1 MMSSLQPC
9 MVRLKALARVVD
21 GALLV
26 NPMAIDY
33 RDRARTQAL
42 CWQRSSVEPS
52 GAGGGSGWG
61 SEAALPPGQSLEVW
75 PYLGRSKPVANES
88 TPPTGP

>member
-33 RDRARTQAL
+33 RDRARTH
-42 CWQRSSVEPS
+42 S
-52 GAGGGSGWG
+52 AGGGRAWSHRGL
-61 SEAALPPGQSLEVW
+61 EARAAGGVRRLCLQGNP
-75 PYLGRSKPVANES
+75 
-88 TPPTGP
+88 